1 MRDMNAQ
8 VQQLFLNQMTEVIT
22 EMKGQLTGMMLD
34 IVKELV
40 SPIVKN
46 QTITLGVKFYI
57 NSVIW

>member
-1 MRDMNAQ
+1 MRDMKAQ

-34 IVKELV
+34 IVKGLV

-46 QTITLGVKFYI
+46 
-57 NSVIW
+57 